1 MSQCALVV
9 FKLPSRMVA
18 IFPQTTSCTDLG
30 DIVIFVCVW
39 LLSSRPIFGGIDC
52 LRHTNNTHYY
62 CNRPLY
68 FFSLSFSLS
77 SFLFQ
82 TMSISMYFG
91 VSWLD
96 PRIKINDTATEWR
109 EVKTGPKDVSAIN
122 YRWQAKTLALDRHQ
136 LSLKYSGNG
145 LPDFF
150 FRK

>member
-1 MSQCALVV
+1 MCGYLAAGPFLAVS
-9 FKLPSRMVA
+9 
-18 IFPQTTSCTDLG
+18 
-30 DIVIFVCVW
+30 IVYVTQII
-39 LLSSRPIFGGIDC
+39 PIIIATEPG
-52 LRHTNNTHYY
+52 TH
-62 CNRPLY
+62 
-68 FFSLSFSLS
+68 FFSFSFSLS

-96 PRIKINDTATEWR
+96 PRIKINDTANEWR